1 MLKLITSNK
10 VIEGRKDWE
19 MHPEIKVGMNKI
31 KKWLEKKAQ
40 EKEETIVFSY
50 NPIIFRIGLL
60 LKLQGEKVSFVYIG
74 GAKSEEVMVDDLGYY
89 VNAPTH
95 FLDMMEDIQRDIVD
109 IRNERKGGIYGN
121 RQNQDRA

>member
-74 GAKSEEVMVDDLGYY
+74 GVKSEEVMVDDLGYY